1 MDAAIWAALIAA
13 VGSVLAAVVTR
24 WTPSPTAQKRL
35 IALSFVLAAVTLIA
49 VGTWW
54 VTRPGPAPQ
63 LTITD
68 PSDQSLVEMSTRVS
82 GSSANI
88 SREDRV
94 MLVVYWVDGNRYYPA
109 VEPIDFEV
117 GGDWSIRA
125 SVGQEDDGGVVFD
138 LIVVLNDAE
147 AQAKLE
153 NYLDEVRA
161 SGGSS
166 VGLRQLPEGS
176 RRLDTV
182 SVTRAT

>member
-1 MDAAIWAALIAA
+1 
-13 VGSVLAAVVTR
+13 
-24 WTPSPTAQKRL
+24 
-35 IALSFVLAAVTLIA
+35 
-49 VGTWW
+49 
-54 VTRPGPAPQ
+54 
-63 LTITD
+63 
-68 PSDQSLVEMSTRVS
+68 
-82 GSSANI
+82 
-88 SREDRV
+88 